1 LQYPHKEIL
10 MTRTA
15 TVLLGLAAF
24 CLTATAQ
31 AHVGAPDCGTLRTHL
46 KDCGTLRT
54 HLKDCG
60 TLRTHLKDCGTLRT
74 HLQEARGAML

>member
-1 LQYPHKEIL
+1 

-31 AHVGAPDCGTLRTHL
+31 ARPDCGTIRTHMKDCGTIRTHL
-46 KDCGTLRT
+46 KDCGTIRT
-54 HLKDCG
+54 HLRDCG
-60 TLRTHLKDCGTLRT
+60 TIRT
-74 HLQEARGAML
+74 HLQASEPSLI

>member
-1 LQYPHKEIL
+1 

-31 AHVGAPDCGTLRTHL
+31 AHVGARPDCGTIRTHMKDCGTIRTHL
-46 KDCGTLRT
+46 KDCGTIRT
-54 HLKDCG
+54 HLRDCG
-60 TLRTHLKDCGTLRT
+60 TIRT
-74 HLQEARGAML
+74 HLQASEPSPI

>member
-1 LQYPHKEIL
+1 MTSHKEIL

-24 CLTATAQ
+24 CLTTV
-31 AHVGAPDCGTLRTHL
+31 AHARPDCGTLRTHM

-54 HLKDCG
+54 HLTDCG

-74 HLQEARGAML
+74 HLQAAHNAMT